1 MYFRVQVGSSD
12 AGKADCF
19 GLRLIFLLTSSFLLI
34 VSLSAQTVPD
44 PRSRIICHW
53 DTECWNFFS
62 RTCNLK
68 FIINARYKTTQ
79 VSNTISNISP
89 PNMPILPKEGLSDI
103 RSRFKNGFVHWGE
116 SSADQS

>member
-1 MYFRVQVGSSD
+1 MYFRVQVFSSD
-12 AGKADCF
+12 AGKVDCF
-19 GLRLIFLLTSSFLLI
+19 GPRLLFLLTISFLLI
-34 VSLSAQTVPD
+34 VSLSAQRPY

-79 VSNTISNISP
+79 VSNSISNTCP
-89 PNMPILPKEGLSDI
+89 PNMPNLPKEGLSDI
-103 RSRFKNGFVHWGE
+103 RSTFKNGFVHWGE